1 MYVFPTN
8 RWHVIASTIPFV
20 AVMDEPTVTTVFGEL
35 RGQPLIVKGRAK
47 TGVLQ

>member
-8 RWHVIASTIPFV
+8 RWRVLASTIPFV
-20 AVMDEPTVTTVFGEL
+20 DATDEPTVTTVFGEL
-35 RGQPLIVKGRAK
+35 QEQPLIVKDRAK